1 MKKRSFISI
10 IVVLIGGF
18 FASSVF
24 ADTLVKFKGGI
35 GVIPI
40 SNVLVDATTGA
51 ITVNRNIVRGVNS
64 AGQIWVIRNLEA
76 RVKTNG
82 EIKVE
87 GEGLLLGGG
96 NNIGTNSDQSVA
108 AQLFCGAQIFTS
120 AGVPLELNGDFEI
133 KDILDPSPLPGE
145 CVNPVL
151 LIRSI
156 NLTTGVLGNWFAAG
170 IPDLD

>member
-1 MKKRSFISI
+1 MKKILFFS
-10 IVVLIGGF
+10 IVVVLLGGF
-18 FASSVF
+18 FASSV
-24 ADTLVKFKGGI
+24 ADDKRHHDTLVKFKGGI
-35 GVIPI
+35 GVIAVRNLTQL
-40 SNVLVDATTGA
+40 NVVH
-51 ITVNRNIVRGVNS
+51 GVNP
-64 AGQIWVIRNLEA
+64 AGQPWVIRDLKA

-96 NNIGTNSDQSVA
+96 DNIGTNSGQSVA
-108 AQLFCGAQIFTS
+108 AQLFCSAQIFTS
-120 AGVPLELNGDFEI
+120 AGVLLEPDGDFEI

>member
-1 MKKRSFISI
+1 MKKNLFISI
-10 IVVLIGGF
+10 LMVLIGGF
-18 FASSVF
+18 FASSVI
-24 ADTLVKFKGGI
+24 ADDKHHHDTLVEFKGGI
-35 GVIPI
+35 GVIAVR
-40 SNVLVDATTGA
+40 NLTQL
-51 ITVNRNIVRGVNS
+51 NIVRGVS
-64 AGQIWVIRNLEA
+64 PAGQPWVIRDLKA

-96 NNIGTNSDQSVA
+96 DNIGTNSGQSVA

-120 AGVPLELNGDFEI
+120 AGVLLEPNGDFEI

-145 CVNPVL
+145 CLNPVL

-156 NLTTGVLGNWFAAG
+156 DLTTGVLGNWFAAG

>member
-1 MKKRSFISI
+1 MKKNLFISI
-10 IVVLIGGF
+10 VAILIGGF
-18 FASSVF
+18 SVSSVA

-35 GVIPI
+35 GVIAVR
-40 SNVLVDATTGA
+40 SLTQLNV
-51 ITVNRNIVRGVNS
+51 VRGVNP
-64 AGQIWVIRNLEA
+64 AGQPWVIRNLEA
-76 RVKTNG
+76 SVKTNG
-82 EIKVE
+82 EIKVK

-96 NNIGTNSDQSVA
+96 DSIGTNSGQSVA

-120 AGVPLELNGDFEI
+120 AGVALEPNGDFEI
-133 KDILDPSPLPGE
+133 KDILDPSPLPSE

-156 NLTTGVLGNWFAAG
+156 NNTGVLGNWFAAG

>member
-1 MKKRSFISI
+1 MKKSLFIFI
-10 IVVLIGGF
+10 VVVLIGGF
-18 FASSVF
+18 FASSAV
-24 ADTLVKFKGGI
+24 ADEALVKFKGGI
-35 GVIPI
+35 GVIAVR
-40 SNVLVDATTGA
+40 SLTQLNL
-51 ITVNRNIVRGVNS
+51 VRGVNP
-64 AGQIWVIRNLEA
+64 AGQPWVIRELKA

-96 NNIGTNSDQSVA
+96 DNIGTNSGQSVA
-108 AQLFCGAQIFTS
+108 AQLFCGTQIFTS
-120 AGVPLELNGDFEI
+120 AGVPLEPNGNFEI
-133 KDILDPSPLPGE
+133 KDILDPSPLPAE

-156 NLTTGVLGNWFAAG
+156 NLITGALGNWFAAG

>member
-1 MKKRSFISI
+1 MKKSLFISI
-10 IVVLIGGF
+10 IAVLIGGF
-18 FASSVF
+18 FASSVA

-35 GVIPI
+35 GVIAVR
-40 SNVLVDATTGA
+40 SLTQLNV
-51 ITVNRNIVRGVNS
+51 VRGVNP
-64 AGQIWVIRNLEA
+64 AGQPWVIHDLKA

-96 NNIGTNSDQSVA
+96 DNIGTNSGQSVA

-120 AGVPLELNGDFEI
+120 SGVPLEPNGDFEI
-133 KDILDPSPLPGE
+133 KDILAALPTE

-156 NLTTGVLGNWFAAG
+156 NPTTGVLGNWFAAG
-170 IPDLD
+170 IPDLN